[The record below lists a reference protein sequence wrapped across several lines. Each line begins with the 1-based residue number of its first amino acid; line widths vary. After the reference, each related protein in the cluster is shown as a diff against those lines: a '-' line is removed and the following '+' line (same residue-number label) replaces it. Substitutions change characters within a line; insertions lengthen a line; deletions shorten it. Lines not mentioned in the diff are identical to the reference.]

1 MFHRLAQIGCVMST
15 VVLLSAC
22 GDRSPTA
29 PSTLNSARGESAATV
44 GAIPSTGVSTQ
55 GLTTQSGPAPTQSA
69 TNYEIKFMENMID
82 HHAMAVAMGQIC
94 LQKAIHEE
102 LRSLCQNII
111 TSQSAQIAEMQSWLQ
126 NWYGISYS
134 PEMKPGDQQMM
145 DRLASLSG
153 AEFEI
158 AFMEMMIK
166 HHEKAIKEGRQC
178 LDKAYH
184 AELRAL
190 CENIVTT
197 QSAEIAQMQT
207 WLCQWYGEC
216 HKTT

>member
-1 MFHRLAQIGCVMST
+1 MLNRLAQIGCVMFT

-29 PSTLNSARGESAATV
+29 PSSLNSARSESTATV

-55 GLTTQSGPAPTQSA
+55 SITTQSGPAPTQSA
-69 TNYEIKFMENMID
+69 TNYEIRFMENMID
-82 HHAMAVAMGQIC
+82 HHHMAVMMAEMC
-94 LQKAIHEE
+94 LAKAIHPE
-102 LRSLCQNII
+102 LRSLCESIR
-111 TSQSAQIAEMQSWLQ
+111 TAQMAEIEEMQAWLQ
-126 NWYGISYS
+126 DWYGITYE
-134 PEMKPGDQQMM
+134 PVMKPGDEQMM
-145 DRLASLSG
+145 ERLASLSG

-158 AFMEMMIK
+158 ALMEMMIK
-166 HHEKAIKEGRQC
+166 HHEKAIKEGRHC

-184 AELRAL
+184 TELREL
-190 CENIVTT
+190 CENIIST

-216 HKTT
+216 R

>member
-1 MFHRLAQIGCVMST
+1 
-15 VVLLSAC
+15 
-22 GDRSPTA
+22 
-29 PSTLNSARGESAATV
+29 
-44 GAIPSTGVSTQ
+44 
-55 GLTTQSGPAPTQSA
+55 
-69 TNYEIKFMENMID
+69 
-82 HHAMAVAMGQIC
+82 MAVAMGQSC
-94 LQKAIHEE
+94 LQEAVHEE
-102 LRSLCQNII
+102 LRSLCQSII

-126 NWYGISYS
+126 SWYGISYS
-134 PEMKPGDQQMM
+134 PQMNPGDQHMM

-184 AELRAL
+184 AELRGL
-190 CENIVTT
+190 CENIVST
-197 QSAEIAQMQT
+197 QSAEIAKMQT

>member
-1 MFHRLAQIGCVMST
+1 MFHRVAQIGCVMST

-22 GDRSPTA
+22 GDKSPTA
-29 PSTLNSARGESAATV
+29 PSALNSARTESTATA
-44 GAIPSTGVSTQ
+44 GAIPSTGASTQ
-55 GLTTQSGPAPTQSA
+55 SITTQSGPAPTPSA
-69 TNYEIKFMENMID
+69 ANYEIKFMENMID

-94 LQKAIHEE
+94 LQKAVHEE

-111 TSQSAQIAEMQSWLQ
+111 SSQSAQIAEMQSWLQ
-126 NWYGISYS
+126 TWYGISYQ
-134 PEMKPGDQQMM
+134 PEMKPGDQHMM
-145 DRLASLSG
+145 DRLAALSG

-184 AELRAL
+184 AELREL
-190 CENIVTT
+190 CENIVRT
-197 QSAEIAQMQT
+197 QSAEIAQMQM

-216 HKTT
+216 R

>member
-102 LRSLCQNII
+102 LRSLCQSII
-111 TSQSAQIAEMQSWLQ
+111 TSQSAQIAEMRRLEGCATAIVRTLHHGLDVCQLTEVIRESTGRTLAVRFATHCLTDTQ
-126 NWYGISYS
+126 GGPRRL
-134 PEMKPGDQQMM
+134 PELAAVSFWTDVKLGLGLIDQL
-145 DRLASLSG
+145 LAAPLVA
-153 AEFEI
+153 AE
-158 AFMEMMIK
+158 AT
-166 HHEKAIKEGRQC
+166 G
-178 LDKAYH
+178 
-184 AELRAL
+184 
-190 CENIVTT
+190 
-197 QSAEIAQMQT
+197 
-207 WLCQWYGEC
+207 
-216 HKTT
+216 

>member
-15 VVLLSAC
+15 VVLRSAC

-29 PSTLNSARGESAATV
+29 PSTLKSARGESAATV
-44 GAIPSTGVSTQ
+44 GAIPWTGVSTQ

-166 HHEKAIKEGRQC
+166 HHAMAVREGEHC
-178 LDKAYH
+178 LRKAYH
-184 AELRAL
+184 AELLAL
-190 CENIVTT
+190 CHAIIET
-197 QSAEIAQMQT
+197 QSAEIQLMQE
-207 WLCQWYGEC
+207 WLCVWYDRC
-216 HKTT
+216 K